1 MLCYDLFVCGL
12 HSLLFPIVVCA
23 IRSSV
28 CQTVSRSDRRCCLR
42 LPLGWE
48 SDELAVYQAFRSVDG
63 QRVSNS
69 VCLLNGRL
77 RQVAEADD
85 RERTVDYG
93 EGIGTLYAG
102 AVPFLAGWQGK
113 GAGRLTVRH
122 VRDEGAG
129 ACRHVY

>member
-1 MLCYDLFVCGL
+1 M
-12 HSLLFPIVVCA
+12 
-23 IRSSV
+23 
-28 CQTVSRSDRRCCLR
+28 R

-48 SDELAVYQAFRSVDG
+48 GDELAVYLAFRSVDG
-63 QRVSNS
+63 LRISNS

-85 RERTVDYG
+85 RERTVGYG

-102 AVPFLAGWQGK
+102 AIPFLAGWQGK
-113 GAGRLTVRH
+113 GAGRLTVRR